1 MKGINTIEEIE
12 EKSEVLFDKKDFQ
25 PNLLDEDPNFE
36 FISTRPGKGGKKFH
50 YYETHVVI
58 SMANN
63 IFGFDGWSSNMV
75 SEWFSEPLLRDNKYS
90 VTCLTRLRVTLR
102 ESGIY
107 HEDTGSA
114 TKVDFDPAVA
124 RCDAAKHA
132 NSDALKRTLRLFG
145 NKLGNKL
152 YDKEFLGNVEVKKRQ
167 KLAMPNTIPVSNTA
181 TKTYPNKPIAALH
194 PPVADLKKPV
204 PKRSQFGS
212 INTEAFKK
220 PKFNNASNIEI
231 EVSKT
236 TIHSNIS
243 APTIGTTITNNVKTQ
258 LPVINNTK
266 MQEEEEDDDDADFA
280 ALSDAVFKKK

>member
-1 MKGINTIEEIE
+1 MKGINTIEEVE
-12 EKSEVLFDKKDFQ
+12 EKTEVLFDKKDLQ

-58 SMANN
+58 SIANN

-90 VTCLTRLRVTLR
+90 VTCLTRMRVTLR

-152 YDKEFLGNVEVKKRQ
+152 YDKEFLGNIDVKKRQ
-167 KLAMPNTIPVSNTA
+167 KLTMPNTVPVTNTA
-181 TKTYPNKPIAALH
+181 TKTYSNKP
-194 PPVADLKKPV
+194 VASPKPHVANPTKPV
-204 PKRSQFGS
+204 LKRSQFGS
-212 INTEAFKK
+212 LNTEVTKR
-220 PKFNNASNIEI
+220 PKLNDAGNIEI

-236 TIHSNIS
+236 TIHSTIT

-266 MQEEEEDDDDADFA
+266 MEEEDDDDDFA